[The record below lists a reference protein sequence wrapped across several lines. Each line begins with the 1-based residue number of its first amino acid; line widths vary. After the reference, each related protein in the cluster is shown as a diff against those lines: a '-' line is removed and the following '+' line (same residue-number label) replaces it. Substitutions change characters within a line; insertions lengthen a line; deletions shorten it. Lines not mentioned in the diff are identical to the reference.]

1 MYPKTKTSIRL
12 RQAVLAAFL
21 AGVNAGVYAQPE
33 ALPANLKDVFDA
45 AWARQPESQAL
56 LMRRDAV
63 QAQRRAAAAWTP
75 EPPALEISNKTD
87 RLTRNDGARELE
99 AGIAI
104 PLWLPGERSNSGA
117 LADAQT
123 AAVESRV
130 EAARLRLAAT
140 VREACGIGNAR
151 ASTPTSHVGNWTMLA
166 ASPPTLRGAPRPA
179 TWRRP
184 TNTRPTVLWPQ
195 PKRPW
200 RRPRQER
207 RRRSSN

>member
-140 VREACGIGNAR
+140 VREAWWNWERTRIDADIARGWRWRSAAAEVALQRGLDRRCG
-151 ASTPTSHVGNWTMLA
+151 
-166 ASPPTLRGAPRPA
+166 
-179 TWRRP
+179 
-184 TNTRPTVLWPQ
+184 
-195 PKRPW
+195 
-200 RRPRQER
+200 
-207 RRRSSN
+207 

>member
-140 VREACGIGNAR
+140 VREAWW
-151 ASTPTSHVGNWTMLA
+151 NWERTRIDA